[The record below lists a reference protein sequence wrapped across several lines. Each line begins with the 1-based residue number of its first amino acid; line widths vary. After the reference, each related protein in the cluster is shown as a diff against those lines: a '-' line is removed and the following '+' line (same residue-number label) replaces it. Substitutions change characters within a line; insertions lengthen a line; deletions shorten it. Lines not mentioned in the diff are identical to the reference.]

1 MNGNGQT
8 LHRRRVVDYAAAAIE
23 EMKHYWATHPASP
36 SAVRRPELF
45 IRGDLWIALLGPCME
60 EGIGG
65 IGPTVP
71 AALRAFD
78 AQYLARLRPPNE
90 TTSRS
95 MKSRRSVA
103 VDLRPSPHF

>member
-1 MNGNGQT
+1 MNQNGHT
-8 LHRRRVVDYAAAAIE
+8 PRRRRGVDYAAAAGYQME
-23 EMKHYWATHPASP
+23 QYCREHPGSP
-36 SAVRRPELF
+36 SAVRRPQLF
-45 IRGDLWIALLGPCME
+45 FRGDLWIALLGPCME
-60 EGIGG
+60 QGIVG

-95 MKSRRSVA
+95 MKSRRSVT
-103 VDLRPSPHF
+103 VDLRPSPHC

>member
-1 MNGNGQT
+1 MKKHGHSPHWG
-8 LHRRRVVDYAAAAIE
+8 RVVDYEAVASE
-23 EMKHYWATHPASP
+23 QMKHYCAVHPGSP
-36 SAVRRPELF
+36 SAVRRPQLF
-45 IRGDLWIALLGPCME
+45 FRGDLWIALLGPCME
-60 EGIGG
+60 EGIVG

-95 MKSRRSVA
+95 MKSRRSVT
-103 VDLRPSPHF
+103 VDLRPSPHC